1 MNNLLKRRLNYEK
14 KNFFILSILCL
25 IGFILIVI
33 QSIYIYNFG
42 KVIFIGIPLCFIG
55 VIFLYIS
62 KNEKYNWI
70 AWIFLLLIISSI
82 ALLANS

>member
-1 MNNLLKRRLNYEK
+1 MKKKEK
-14 KNFFILSILCL
+14 FFFILSMLCL

-33 QSIYIYNFG
+33 QSIYTNFG
-42 KVIFIGIPLCFIG
+42 KVILIGIPLCFIG
-55 VIFLYIS
+55 SIFLYIS

-70 AWIFLLLIISSI
+70 GWIFLLLIISSI